1 VNLAPLAAQHDVIAA
16 LVGEYATEHR
26 CPSISW
32 GIVAGGQVAVA
43 GSVGVLDVD
52 APVPAAPTADSVYRI
67 ASMTKSF
74 TCATIL
80 ALRDDGVLSLA
91 DHIADIAPE
100 LAAVTGPT
108 ADAAPIT
115 VGDLMSMASGL
126 ATDDAWA
133 DRHLEISDD
142 DLDAVVA
149 NGVLFAHSPGTAYE
163 YSNLGFG
170 LLGRVVLRATGRT
183 VQTHISERLLG
194 PLHMTRSTWVQ
205 PHHDDWARPHRVED
219 GSIVAEG
226 TPLQGDGGIAP
237 MGGLWTTVADLAR
250 WVHFLDDAFP
260 ARDDPDDGPLR
271 RASRREMQRI
281 HTFHGV
287 RPLAG
292 QQIAMGYGYG
302 LRVGDSP
309 TLGRIVTHA
318 GGLPGYGSNMR
329 WLSGRGIGAIA
340 LSNGTYAP
348 MSELTMRMLM
358 LLGEAGLAP
367 SATPSLPAHLRDAA
381 AKLVALLGQWSDDAA
396 AALFADN
403 VAPDESFARRSA
415 AALQLVEAC
424 GGTLVVEA
432 IDASSAGEASIRLRH
447 PSGTPAHVRLELAP
461 LRQARLQLYEITLPA
476 TSTRHDA

>member
-1 VNLAPLAAQHDVIAA
+1 MNLAPLAAQHDALAA
-16 LVGEYATEHR
+16 LVGEYSAEHR

-32 GIVAGGQVAVA
+32 GVVAEGQVAVA
-43 GSVGVLDVD
+43 GSVGVLDVE
-52 APVPAAPTADSVYRI
+52 APTPVAPTADSVYRI

-74 TCATIL
+74 TCAAIL
-80 ALRDDGVLSLA
+80 ALRDDGVLSLSDRVA
-91 DHIADIAPE
+91 DLAPE

-108 ADAAPIT
+108 SDAAPIT

-133 DRHLEISDD
+133 DRHIEISDA

-170 LLGRVVLRATGRT
+170 LLGRVVLRATGRP
-183 VQTHISERLLG
+183 VQAHISERLLG

-205 PHHDDWARPHRVED
+205 PPHDDWARPHRVQ
-219 GSIVAEG
+219 GGTIVAEG

-260 ARDDPDDGPLR
+260 PRDDRDDGPLR

-281 HTFHGV
+281 HTFVGTTT
-287 RPLAG
+287 LAG
-292 QQIAMGYGYG
+292 QRLTAGYGYG
-302 LRVGDSP
+302 LRIADSP

-329 WLSGRGIGAIA
+329 WLSGRGIGAVA

-348 MSELTMRMLM
+348 MSELTMRMLI
-358 LLGEAGLAP
+358 LLGDAGAVP
-367 SATPSLPAHLRDAA
+367 ATTVAVPEHLHDAA
-381 AKLVALLGQWSDDAA
+381 ARLVALLDDWSDDAA
-396 AALFADN
+396 DALFADN
-403 VAPDESFARRSA
+403 VAPDESFARRA
-415 AALQLVEAC
+415 AAARHLVEAC
-424 GGTLVVEA
+424 GGSLVVQG
-432 IDASSAGEASIRLRH
+432 ITASSASEATVELRH
-447 PSGTPAHVRLELAP
+447 PSGAPVVLRVELAP
-461 LRQARLQLYEITLPA
+461 LLPVRVQLYTVTMPGP
-476 TSTRHDA
+476 TTD